1 MKLKSIITLISA
13 MALLTSPVH
22 ANDTKT
28 EAIKAGGAAA
38 AGAAAGGAVVATTGS
53 IGVAIAG
60 TAVSVGA
67 APIVAVGAIIGL
79 AGYGIYR
86 IFK

>member
-1 MKLKSIITLISA
+1 MKIKSIITVISA
-13 MALLTSPVH
+13 VALLTSPVR

-28 EAIKAGGAAA
+28 EVIKAGGAAA
-38 AGAAAGGAVVATTGS
+38 AGAAAGGAIAATTGS
-53 IGVAIAG
+53 IGVAVAG
-60 TAVSVGA
+60 TAVSIGA
-67 APIVAVGAIIGL
+67 APIVAAGAVIGL

>member
-1 MKLKSIITLISA
+1 MTLLA
-13 MALLTSPVH
+13 SPVR

-28 EAIKAGGAAA
+28 EALKAGGAAV
-38 AGAAAGGAVVATTGS
+38 AGAVAGGAVVATTGS
-53 IGVAIAG
+53 IGVAVAG
-60 TAVSVGA
+60 TAVSIGA
-67 APIVAVGAIIGL
+67 APIVAVGAVIGL

>member
-1 MKLKSIITLISA
+1 MKIKSIITVISA
-13 MALLTSPVH
+13 LALLASPVR
-22 ANDTKT
+22 ANDTKS
-28 EAIKAGGAAA
+28 EIIKAGGAAA
-38 AGAAAGGAVVATTGS
+38 AGAVAGGAVVATTGS
-53 IGVAIAG
+53 IGVAVAG

-67 APIVAVGAIIGL
+67 APIVAVGAVIGL

>member
-1 MKLKSIITLISA
+1 MKIKSIITVISA
-13 MALLTSPVH
+13 MTLLASPVR

-28 EAIKAGGAAA
+28 EALKAGGAAV
-38 AGAAAGGAVVATTGS
+38 AGAVAGGAVVATTGS
-53 IGVAIAG
+53 IGVAVAG
-60 TAVSVGA
+60 TAVSIGA
-67 APIVAVGAIIGL
+67 APIVAVGAVIGL

>member
-1 MKLKSIITLISA
+1 MKNIITLI
-13 MALLTSPVH
+13 MTLALITSPVS
-22 ANDTKT
+22 ANDTKS

-38 AGAAAGGAVVATTGS
+38 AGAVAGGAVAATTGS
-53 IGVAIAG
+53 IGVAVAG
-60 TAVSVGA
+60 TAVSIGA
-67 APIVAVGAIIGL
+67 APIVAVGAVIGL

>member
-1 MKLKSIITLISA
+1 MKIKSIITVISVI
-13 MALLTSPVH
+13 ALLASPVR

-28 EAIKAGGAAA
+28 EALKAGGAAA
-38 AGAAAGGAVVATTGS
+38 AGAVAGGAVVATTGS
-53 IGVAIAG
+53 IGVAVAG
-60 TAVSVGA
+60 TAVSIGA
-67 APIVAVGAIIGL
+67 APIVAIGAVIGL

>member
-1 MKLKSIITLISA
+1 MKTKYVCTFFA
-13 MALLTSPVH
+13 VMALSVSPVR

-28 EAIKAGGAAA
+28 EALKAGGAAA
-38 AGAAAGGAVVATTGS
+38 VGAAAGGVVVATTGS
-53 IGVAIAG
+53 IGVAVAG

-67 APIVAVGAIIGL
+67 APIVAVGAVIGL